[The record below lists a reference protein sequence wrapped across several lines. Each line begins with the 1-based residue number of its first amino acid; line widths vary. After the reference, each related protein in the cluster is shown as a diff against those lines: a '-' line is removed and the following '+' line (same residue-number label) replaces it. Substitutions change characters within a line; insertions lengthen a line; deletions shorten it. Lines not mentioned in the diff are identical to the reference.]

1 MTERGKIRVEHVYAA
16 APSAV
21 WRALVTPELLAAW
34 WAPGDIR
41 AEVGHSFH
49 LDMGPWGKQPCEVLE
64 VLPEKKLVFSFAK
77 GSLDTTLT
85 FTLEP
90 SGTGTRLVLE
100 HAGFDLESPLAKR
113 AFEGMRSGWPGVL
126 ARLEPVLTRTG

>member
-1 MTERGKIRVEHVYAA
+1 MSERGTVRLERVYASG
-16 APSAV
+16 PSAV

-41 AEVGHSFH
+41 AEVGHLFH

-77 GSLDTTLT
+77 GTLDTTLT
-85 FTLEP
+85 FTLEAE
-90 SGTGTRLVLE
+90 GTGTRLVLE
-100 HAGFDLESPLAKR
+100 HAGFDLDSPLAKR
-113 AFEGMRSGWPGVL
+113 AFEGMKSGWPGVL
-126 ARLEPVLTRTG
+126 ERLVPVLARPS